1 MSDVVSGALP
11 RSGNGAPDR
20 VVEQEMLTSS
30 TLALGPDALDPG
42 RLLTTFGLLG
52 LLIVVFV
59 ESGLL
64 IGFFLPGDSL
74 LFTAGL
80 LSRTGALDVPIWAL
94 VLLVP
99 LAAIAGDQVGYVIGR
114 KAGPAIFN
122 RPDSRFFQQEHVE
135 AAYGYFER
143 YGARTIVLARFV
155 PVVRTF
161 APVVAGVA
169 GMRYRTFL
177 TYNVLGGVL
186 WGAGVSLAGYLLGSV
201 GVVRDHVEAVILA
214 IVAISVL
221 PIVLEVVRSRRE
233 QRGPRT
239 DASPRREPGARHQG
253 TTVPSHE

>member
-1 MSDVVSGALP
+1 
-11 RSGNGAPDR
+11 
-20 VVEQEMLTSS
+20 MLTSS

-52 LLIVVFV
+52 LLVVVFV

-80 LSRTGALDVPIWAL
+80 LSKTGVLDVPIWLL

-99 LAAIAGDQVGYVIGR
+99 LAAIAGDQVGYVIGS

-122 RPDSRFFQQEHVE
+122 RPDSRFFQQEYVDK
-135 AAYGYFER
+135 AYGYFER

-169 GMRYRTFL
+169 RMRYRTFL
-177 TYNVLGGVL
+177 TYNIVGGIL
-186 WGAGVSLAGYLLGSV
+186 WGAGVLLAGYLLGSV
-201 GVVRDHVEAVILA
+201 GFVREHVEAVILA
-214 IVAISVL
+214 IVAVSVL

-233 QRGPRT
+233 KRGPRT
-239 DASPRREPGARHQG
+239 DAPPQLNREADRQDGR
-253 TTVPSHE
+253 V